1 MAGGDLYCMPTG
13 LVGGFPY
20 ETWRGAYGSPFV
32 WTAKFDLTPDG
43 SSGEAPIRRFSNT
56 IIALVAGGKCWVSQD
71 GGVTFAALT
80 PPNDQFNGNVPFEQV
95 QGASIRA
102 GGISFDVN
110 GRLYAMYGYIAAT
123 SRISLF
129 YTDNYSTWTYANL
142 TRAGLAV
149 TGGRIDNVECHLT
162 DANYLVCGGLRDDTF
177 AHCCLY
183 ISTDKALTWTR
194 YLSGPG
200 FAVNYCHGHWGQNN
214 RVFMTTQNTDC
225 DFYTVDQPWSAVT
238 SRFSVPVGTAQAH
251 EDLIQCDS
259 DTLGGKSSNYFF
271 YMNNPIYRTQDNGTN
286 WSIITE
292 SLGHMGNAACYDK
305 GIDVFYASGGELH
318 ALASAPT
325 ASAGAGTWTQV
336 VMPSGVSTIGRN
348 DLIIL
353 PASTPVTPP
362 EGGGGGG
369 PPRFGPF
376 HPTRL
381 QRFNRNVLVKP
392 TPKAIG

>member
-13 LVGGFPY
+13 VVGGFPF

-43 SSGEAPIRRFSNT
+43 AGPEAPIRKFNNS
-56 IIALVAGGKCWVSQD
+56 IIALVAGGICKVSQD
-71 GGVTFAALT
+71 GGNNFTDMPMPL
-80 PPNDQFNGNVPFEQV
+80 DQFNGNVPFEEV
-95 QGASIRA
+95 AGGGVRA

-110 GRLYAMYGYIAAT
+110 GRLYAIFGYLAAT

-129 YTDNYSTWTYANL
+129 YTDDYASWNYANF
-142 TRAGLAV
+142 TRAGLAA
-149 TGGRIDNVECHLT
+149 TGGRIDNVECHMS
-162 DANYLVCGGLRDDTF
+162 DANLLVCGGLRDDTF

-200 FAVNYCHGHWGQNN
+200 FAVNYCHGHWGLNS

-225 DFYTVDQPWSAVT
+225 DFYTVDSPWSSAT
-238 SRFSVPVGTAQAH
+238 ARFSVPAATTQAH
-251 EDLIQCDS
+251 EDFIQCGATS
-259 DTLGGKSSNYFF
+259 RTFF
-271 YMNNPIYRTQDNGTN
+271 YLNNPTYRTQDNGDT
-286 WSIITE
+286 WEIMTD
-292 SLGHMGNAACYDK
+292 SLGHLGNAACWDP
-305 GIDVFYASGGELH
+305 GIDVFYASGAELH
-318 ALASAPT
+318 ALASAST

-336 VMPSGVSTIGRN
+336 AMPTGVTTIGRN

-353 PASTPVTPP
+353 PAAAPP
-362 EGGGGGG
+362 PPPGTGEGGG

-381 QRFNRNVLVKP
+381 QRFQRNVLPSHKP
-392 TPKAIG
+392 QVIG